1 MTIPRFARR
10 RNVDAPLRTATKTG
24 DLEGPP
30 SIVTHFACCYFSM
43 TSFFAV
49 AKPGAA
55 MR

>member
-10 RNVDAPLRTATKTG
+10 RNVDGPPDG
-24 DLEGPP
+24 NEDGGPEGPP